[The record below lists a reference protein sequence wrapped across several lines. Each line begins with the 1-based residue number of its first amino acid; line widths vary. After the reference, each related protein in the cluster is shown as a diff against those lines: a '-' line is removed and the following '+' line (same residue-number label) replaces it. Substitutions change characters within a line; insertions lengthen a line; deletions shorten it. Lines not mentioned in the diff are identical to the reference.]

1 MTTPMSACRQRVY
14 TSFAGPVRP
23 SPSRFYR
30 FDCKRRILQSNSLDF
45 WPHPNQN
52 RVKKPN
58 LHRERLA
65 MSNWIVDRS
74 RILQRDEIAL
84 VLTDLRRKARRSTN
98 SRMNMVVFRLATCC
112 GLRASE
118 IAGLALADVQVD
130 NSRPSIRVR
139 REIGKGHKARK
150 VPLTW
155 DAGTLADLVE
165 WKRFRREQGA
175 ADDDRFV
182 CSQHC
187 DSLGNPLDRRNLRK
201 RFKASCKALGR
212 ERQSRVDDPRRPPFL
227 RQPRPPRRP

>member
-1 MTTPMSACRQRVY
+1 MS
-14 TSFAGPVRP
+14 T
-23 SPSRFYR
+23 
-30 FDCKRRILQSNSLDF
+30 
-45 WPHPNQN
+45 WT
-52 RVKKPN
+52 
-58 LHRERLA
+58 
-65 MSNWIVDRS
+65 VDRS
-74 RILQRDEIAL
+74 KILQPDEMAR
-84 VLTDLRRKARRSTN
+84 VLTELRRKARRSVNTRTN
-98 SRMNMVVFRLATCC
+98 LVVFRLAACC

-118 IAGLALADVQVD
+118 IAGLTLADVQVD

-139 REIGKGHKARK
+139 REIGKGHKSRK

-201 RFKASCKALGR
+201 RFRVSCKVLGR
-212 ERQSRVDDPRRPPFL
+212 ERQAELTIHDGRHSFVSHALHGGRSVVEVRAAAGHSSLATTSIYTHLVDTDDKVGNLFDFGG
-227 RQPRPPRRP
+227 